1 MFVHWCQCKIYFS
14 SFTVFDFYY
23 IDGSY
28 SWKACLVYINIGKIN
43 VSSEMLTDIR
53 LE

>member
-1 MFVHWCQCKIYFS
+1 MFVNWFQYKIYFS

-28 SWKACLVYINIGKIN
+28 SLKTCLVYINTDKIN

-53 LE
+53 VE